1 MFKSPQNEMM
11 IFKEIARDTP
21 ATLRDIPA
29 TLRDI
34 LRDIPATLRDIPA
47 TLWNIPATLQDIPAI
62 MLQREDSKEQKKG
75 KVARPKL
82 SEEREKAKERRKLER
97 EAVKLKKKE
106 EREAAR
112 LKLREE
118 KRQKMLEER
127 GKAKERKKE
136 EKEKEKAERER
147 KREERQRELKELK
160 HQHKKD
166 LAEAVALPSVEAGDE
181 EWGVSPLED
190 DSVQQCLQCGI
201 PDLPP
206 LTPLDLDIPW
216 GAVPRYLFVC
226 EFLCTFGCV
235 LKLRRAVNLSELV
248 IKGVGVMSSCEGVG
262 L

>member
-1 MFKSPQNEMM
+1 MM

-47 TLWNIPATLQDIPAI
+47 TLQDFPATLWNIAATLQDIPAI
-62 MLQREDSKEQKKG
+62 MLQREDANEQKKG

-82 SEEREKAKERRKLER
+82 HVSEEREKAKERRKLER
-97 EAVKLKKKE
+97 EAMKLKKKE

-127 GKAKERKKE
+127 EKAKERKKE

-147 KREERQRELKELK
+147 KRDERQRELKELK

-235 LKLRRAVNLSELV
+235 LKLRRAVSLSELV
-248 IKGVGVMSSCEGVG
+248 MN
-262 L
+262 